1 MLNTN
6 TLLRSRKQS
15 KHHRAS
21 IHKSSRGWNP
31 VPQLPS
37 PGHYPGGIALSPQT
51 GNTPLFCRFV
61 FKLFPGHNL
70 QSFHCPYSH
79 AHPSRPLSHGFTD
92 SSFCCFCSFQ
102 HHQSIDSLRLFAL
115 EWLLSPFALYLVGS
129 RVHDCDMSGQD
140 PCPLT
145 VARSQGLEL
154 AQRHPGRQ
162 PSRRPASAAWQALH
176 PAAGHDWLKQLAHA
190 AG

>member
-1 MLNTN
+1 MLNAN
-6 TLLRSRKQS
+6 TLLQYGTVAEAKQTPPC
-15 KHHRAS
+15 KH
-21 IHKSSRGWNP
+21 
-31 VPQLPS
+31 PQVFTGLEPCS
-37 PGHYPGGIALSPQT
+37 ATALSGTLPRWHRSPPQT

-61 FKLFPGHNL
+61 VKLFPGHNL

-79 AHPSRPLSHGFTD
+79 ANPSRPLSHGFTD

-140 PCPLT
+140 PCPHT
-145 VARSQGLEL
+145 VAPSQGLEL

-162 PSRRPASAAWQALH
+162 PSRLPHLLH
-176 PAAGHDWLKQLAHA
+176 GEHYIPLQDMTG
-190 AG
+190 